1 MNLSTGS
8 SVSADKSLCNPA
20 EAQLAV
26 NVYLTLSFLT
36 KGNISGNI
44 GIITPYNSQ
53 RIELSSQFQDALGSR
68 RRDAVEISTVD
79 GFQGR
84 EKNAIIVSLV
94 RAHGK
99 GVGFLKDLRR
109 MNVALTRARHYLCVI
124 GHEATLAVNTEW
136 EKLIGRAKKTGAF
149 IDIQDPT
156 GDLLQLQVKK
166 E

>member
-8 SVSADKSLCNPA
+8 SVSTDKSLSNPV

-36 KGNISGNI
+36 RSDISGNI
-44 GIITPYNSQ
+44 GVITPYNSQ
-53 RIELSSQFQDALGSR
+53 RIELSHQFKDVLGSKC
-68 RRDAVEISTVD
+68 RDMVEISTVD

-124 GHEATLAVNTEW
+124 GHEVTLAANTEW
-136 EKLIGRAKKTGAF
+136 KKVIDRAKKTGAF

-166 E
+166 K